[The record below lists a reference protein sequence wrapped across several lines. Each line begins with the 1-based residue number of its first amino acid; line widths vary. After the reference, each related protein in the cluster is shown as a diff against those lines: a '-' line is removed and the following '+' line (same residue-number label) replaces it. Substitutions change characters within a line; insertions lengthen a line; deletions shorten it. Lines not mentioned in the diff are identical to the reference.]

1 MTDAEIRTK
10 LKEADD
16 LFDRAIKALEPLA
29 KEIANKVKRDTGL
42 QFKYHLG
49 HPEAGSE
56 CICLEVDEDC
66 KDRFPSQDAAWD
78 YTENAIEPL
87 FKGCKHVYF
96 EEFCGLY

>member
-16 LFDRAIKALEPLA
+16 LFDQAIKVLKPLA
-29 KEIANKVKRDTGL
+29 KEIASKVKRDTGL

-56 CICLEVDEDC
+56 CVCLERDEDRE
-66 KDRFPSQDAAWD
+66 DRFPSLDASWN
-78 YTENAIEPL
+78 YTENAIAPL
-87 FKGCKHVYF
+87 FKDCKYVYF
-96 EEFCGLY
+96 EAFAGLY